1 MTETPEQRRER
12 LEAAVWKRLTFE
24 ACPEPCWTWSN
35 PIRSGCECVIGIV
48 NTIIASD
55 EAAGLVVVPA
65 EPTDAMIEAGR
76 MEMPVQV
83 KYWQEGGTIHAKP
96 VPAHEAVSPAGPYRA
111 MIAAAKE

>member
-55 EAAGLVVVPA
+55 EAAGLVVVPV
-65 EPTDAMIEAGR
+65 EPTDLMIRACADIDTTFHPGAADAK
-76 MEMPVQV
+76 
-83 KYWQEGGTIHAKP
+83 KY
-96 VPAHEAVSPAGPYRA
+96 YRA